1 MRYNRFSSSSNYAIS
16 KRLRSRLRKIND
28 DDVDFIVL
36 YSFFYKYASDI
47 LKDYFLSVI
56 EDKELTLDEAYR
68 TSKYQVSF
76 REDALKMFGYYIEKP
91 DAFIDEIINNKHDD
105 NYFFFDYFD
114 KFPSNVTFSKGSN
127 YEKYFNLIFD
137 LLKEKVNYNP
147 EINAEK
153 NLILKEI
160 ILYISRL
167 DIGDEEFGFRDVFE
181 EVSKS
186 ISKRSNLTPNYI
198 NDIFY
203 ALLSVEKSDFE
214 NIYVPFLG
222 NASSILNMPPIF
234 GLFKVYG
241 KEKDQLTFFIALVG
255 FFINYF
261 DLDSVFLENSDV
273 NDSVEMDS
281 TSFDVIL
288 SNISRQN
295 RILNNTTVEENI
307 KITKRNKRM
316 ELEDVLNSN
325 FNMDL
330 NSLSKDLEFNDALE
344 SLVDKMEINAPSEFF
359 GEYESL
365 KDSEFLFLI
374 NLLNTLK
381 KDGMMLISISRN
393 FLLKNSLTTL
403 RKYLTYEKNYIDTII
418 SIPSGHVR
426 SVYPQIILV
435 FKRDKVSEDI
445 LFIDLSK
452 NISNKKSPNRYS
464 KALSDNLLLDDDDLT
479 ELVDVYLNKK
489 SIDRFSSLV
498 SIDEIEKNNFNL
510 SISRYVDTYEGE
522 FVQLEDLKQ
531 EKIDISKK
539 MSLLDKKIKKML
551 DDLEIN
557 H

>member
-1 MRYNRFSSSSNYAIS
+1 MKYSRFSSSSNYALS
-16 KRLRSRLRKIND
+16 KRLLSQLRKIND
-28 DDVDFIVL
+28 DDVYFIVL

-68 TSKYQVSF
+68 TPKYQVLF
-76 REDALKMFGYYIEKP
+76 KVDALKMFGYYIEKP
-91 DAFIDEIINNKHDD
+91 EAFIDEIINNKYDD
-105 NYFFFDYFD
+105 DYFFLDFFNI
-114 KFPSNVTFSKGSN
+114 FPSNVTFSKGSN
-127 YEKYFNLIFD
+127 YEKYFNLIFN
-137 LLKEKVNYNP
+137 LLKEKVNYNS
-147 EINAEK
+147 EK
-153 NLILKEI
+153 NSILKEI
-160 ILYISRL
+160 ILYISKL
-167 DIGDEEFGFRDVFE
+167 NTEEDEVSFRDVFG

-186 ISKRSNLTPNYI
+186 ISKRSNLTPDYI

-203 ALLSVEKSDFE
+203 ALLSVEKSNFE

-222 NASSILNMPPIF
+222 NGSSILNMPPIF
-234 GLFKVYG
+234 GFFNVYR
-241 KEKDQLTFFIALVG
+241 KKKNQLTFFAALVG

-273 NDSVEMDS
+273 KDSVEMDY

-288 SNISRQN
+288 SKVSRGN
-295 RILNNTTVEENI
+295 RILTDTLKKENI
-307 KITKRNKRM
+307 QNTKRNKRM

-344 SLVDKMEINAPSEFF
+344 SLVDKMELDVQYEFF

-381 KDGMMLISISRN
+381 RDGTMLISISQN

-403 RKYLTYEKNYIDTII
+403 RKYLTYENNYIDTII

-435 FKRDKVSEDI
+435 FKKDKFDDNI

-452 NISNKKSPNRYS
+452 NISNKKSLNRYS
-464 KALSDNLLLDDDDLT
+464 KPDNSLLDDDDLA

-489 SIDRFSSLV
+489 TIDKFSNLV
-498 SIDEIEKNNFNL
+498 SMEEIEKNNFNL

-522 FVQLEDLKQ
+522 FVKLEDLKQ
-531 EKIDISKK
+531 EKIDIDKK
-539 MSLLDKKIKKML
+539 MSILNKKIKDML

>member
-1 MRYNRFSSSSNYAIS
+1 MKYSRFSSSSNYALS
-16 KRLRSRLRKIND
+16 KRLLSQLRKIND
-28 DDVDFIVL
+28 DDVYFIVL

-68 TSKYQVSF
+68 TPKYQVLF
-76 REDALKMFGYYIEKP
+76 KVDALKMFGYYIEKP
-91 DAFIDEIINNKHDD
+91 EAFIDEIINNKYDD
-105 NYFFFDYFD
+105 DYFFLDFFNI
-114 KFPSNVTFSKGSN
+114 FPSNVTFSKGSN
-127 YEKYFNLIFD
+127 YEKYFNLIFN
-137 LLKEKVNYNP
+137 LLKEKVNYNS
-147 EINAEK
+147 EK
-153 NLILKEI
+153 NSILKEI
-160 ILYISRL
+160 ILYISKL
-167 DIGDEEFGFRDVFE
+167 NTEEDEVSFRDVFG

-186 ISKRSNLTPNYI
+186 ISKRSNLTPDYI

-203 ALLSVEKSDFE
+203 ALLSVEKSNFE

-222 NASSILNMPPIF
+222 NGSSILNMPPIF
-234 GLFKVYG
+234 GFFNVYG
-241 KEKDQLTFFIALVG
+241 KEKDQLTFFAALVG

-273 NDSVEMDS
+273 KDSVEMDY

-288 SNISRQN
+288 SKVSRGN
-295 RILNNTTVEENI
+295 RILTDTLKKENI
-307 KITKRNKRM
+307 QNTKRNKRM

-344 SLVDKMEINAPSEFF
+344 SLVDKMELDVQSEFF

-381 KDGMMLISISRN
+381 RDGTMLISISQN

-403 RKYLTYEKNYIDTII
+403 RKYLTYENNYIDTII

-435 FKRDKVSEDI
+435 FKKDKFDDNI

-452 NISNKKSPNRYS
+452 NISNKKSLNRYS
-464 KALSDNLLLDDDDLT
+464 KPDNSLLDDDDLA

-489 SIDRFSSLV
+489 TIDKFSNLV
-498 SIDEIEKNNFNL
+498 SMEEIEKNNFNL

-522 FVQLEDLKQ
+522 FVKLEDLKQ
-531 EKIDISKK
+531 EKIDIDKK
-539 MSLLDKKIKKML
+539 MSILNKKIKDML

>member
-1 MRYNRFSSSSNYAIS
+1 MKYSRFSSSSNYALS
-16 KRLRSRLRKIND
+16 KRLLSQLRKIND
-28 DDVDFIVL
+28 DDVYFIVL

-68 TSKYQVSF
+68 TPKYQVLF
-76 REDALKMFGYYIEKP
+76 KVDALKMFGYYIEKP
-91 DAFIDEIINNKHDD
+91 EAFIDEIINNKYDD
-105 NYFFFDYFD
+105 DYFFLDFFNI
-114 KFPSNVTFSKGSN
+114 FPSNVTFSKGSN
-127 YEKYFNLIFD
+127 YEKYFNLIFN
-137 LLKEKVNYNP
+137 LLKEKVNYNS
-147 EINAEK
+147 EK
-153 NLILKEI
+153 NSILKEI
-160 ILYISRL
+160 ILYISKL
-167 DIGDEEFGFRDVFE
+167 NTEEDEVSFRDVFG

-186 ISKRSNLTPNYI
+186 ISKRSNLTPDYI

-203 ALLSVEKSDFE
+203 ALLSVEKSNFE

-222 NASSILNMPPIF
+222 NGSSILNMPTIF
-234 GLFKVYG
+234 GFFNVYG
-241 KEKDQLTFFIALVG
+241 KEKDQLTFFAALVG

-273 NDSVEMDS
+273 KDSVEMDY

-288 SNISRQN
+288 SKVSRGN
-295 RILNNTTVEENI
+295 RILTDTLKKENI
-307 KITKRNKRM
+307 QNTKRNKRM

-344 SLVDKMEINAPSEFF
+344 SLVDKMELDVQSEFF

-381 KDGMMLISISRN
+381 RDGTMLISISQN

-403 RKYLTYEKNYIDTII
+403 RKYLTYENNYIDTII

-435 FKRDKVSEDI
+435 FKKDKFDDNI

-452 NISNKKSPNRYS
+452 NISNKKSLNRYS
-464 KALSDNLLLDDDDLT
+464 KPDNSLLDDDDLA

-489 SIDRFSSLV
+489 TIDKFSNLV
-498 SIDEIEKNNFNL
+498 SMEVIEKNNFNL

-522 FVQLEDLKQ
+522 FVKLEDLKQ
-531 EKIDISKK
+531 EKIDIDKK
-539 MSLLDKKIKKML
+539 MSILNKKIKDML